1 MPHVMSACTRVVRR
15 MNTSFSPLYPY
26 HARATPLPCSIS
38 AWCAS
43 ERLRGVLICAV
54 VVARRCFKWPVPTSL
69 ATTLAATDARCHSFL
84 LCASVVWVICVP
96 SGVFYRMSVFV
107 CLFVENGLKACGL
120 PHCSENAVELAFYE
134 AVERRACKYMCRVFC
149 RCVRGDVALDGPAAI
164 VQ

>member
-38 AWCAS
+38 AWRAS

-69 ATTLAATDARCHSFL
+69 AITLPESDARCHSCFAV
-84 LCASVVWVICVP
+84 CVVVWVISVP
-96 SGVFYRMSVFV
+96 SGVFHRTSVFG
-107 CLFVENGLKACGL
+107 CLFVENDLKACGL

-134 AVERRACKYMCRVFC
+134 GVERRACKYICRVFC